1 MKFPSDFTLGV
12 ATSSFQRE
20 GATKVDGRGASIWDT
35 FCATPGKVANQETG
49 DIACDHYNRYS
60 DDIAIMK
67 DLGIDSYRFSI
78 AWPRLFPNGDAV
90 REERGFDFY
99 NKLIDELI
107 ASGIEPVVTLYHWD
121 LPQALQDKGGWANR
135 EIVSAFSDYAA
146 ACVEAFGDRV
156 TKWITLNEPWVF
168 TWLGYLAG
176 VHAPGL
182 KNLATATATA
192 HHSALAHAQA
202 TARMKSI
209 NPELAVG
216 IALNMTTYRV
226 TDPTNQSLSEI
237 ETLLDGHLNRWWLD
251 AMYYGQYPAEVV
263 AELGTYLS
271 DVFLPGDDQLLVANS
286 DFIGVNYYA
295 DNFISAAKSD
305 AKPNFD
311 GSPIPFAIAF
321 DGTAPLPHTDMGWP
335 VTPDGLHELLIRI
348 NRDWPMVTNIAI
360 TENGAAYPEGPD
372 NVGVVA
378 DDRRVEYLKAHLAA
392 VSDALADGVPVTSY
406 FAWSL
411 LDNFEWAEGYD
422 KRFGLVHVDFETLK
436 RTLKNSALYYKGF
449 IAMQRAVSNSL
460 LIPAK

>member
-1 MKFPSDFTLGV
+1 MKFPSDFSWGV
-12 ATSSFQRE
+12 ATSSYQIE
-20 GATKVDGRGASIWDT
+20 GATNVDGRGQSIWDT
-35 FCATPGKVANQETG
+35 FCATPGKIANQETG
-49 DIACDHYNRYS
+49 ETACDHYHRYTE
-60 DDIAIMK
+60 DVAIMK
-67 DLGIDSYRFSI
+67 DLGVDSYRFSI
-78 AWPRLFPNGDAV
+78 AWPRLFPNGDSV
-90 REERGFDFY
+90 REERGFSFY

-107 ASGIEPVVTLYHWD
+107 ANGIEPVVTLYHWD

-135 EIVSAFSDYAA
+135 EIVAAFSDYAA

-156 TKWITLNEPWVF
+156 SRWITLNEPWVF

-182 KNLATATATA
+182 QNLATATATA

-209 NPELAVG
+209 NPKLDVG

-226 TDPTNQSLSEI
+226 TNPNDAQLREI

-263 AELGTYLS
+263 AALGTHLTE
-271 DVFLPGDDQLLVANS
+271 VFLPGDENLLTVNP

-295 DNFISAAKSD
+295 DNFISPAKSD
-305 AKPNFD
+305 AKSNNS
-311 GSPIPFAIAF
+311 GSPIPFDINF
-321 DGTAPLPHTDMGWP
+321 DGSAPLPHTDMGWP
-335 VTPDGLHELLIRI
+335 VTPNGLHELLVRI

-372 NVGVVA
+372 AAGVVE
-378 DDRRVEYLKAHLAA
+378 DDRRVSYLDLHLAA
-392 VSDALADGVPVTSY
+392 VSNAITDGVPVKSY

-411 LDNFEWAEGYD
+411 MDNFEWAEGYD

-436 RTLKNSALYYKGF
+436 RTLKNSALYYQSV
-449 IAMQRAVSNSL
+449 IAKQRALGNPA